1 VKVLPNDL
9 RRLLETAAQAD
20 SSGGHVLEPVGG

>member
-1 VKVLPNDL
+1 VMPNDL

-20 SSGGHVLEPVGG
+20 AHGGHVLEPVGG